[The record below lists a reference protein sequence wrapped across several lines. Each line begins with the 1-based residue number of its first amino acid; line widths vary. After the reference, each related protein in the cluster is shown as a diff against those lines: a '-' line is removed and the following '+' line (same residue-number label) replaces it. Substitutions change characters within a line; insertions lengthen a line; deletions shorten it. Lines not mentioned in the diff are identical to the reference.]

1 MAESTESL
9 RAKKSILVVEDHEYS
24 ARIYCDFLKVWG
36 YRFHRVANGAEAVAA
51 ASETVYDAILMDVM
65 MPGLDG
71 YKATK
76 RILAAADEK
85 SRPYIVGVTANT
97 LEDDLKRCRSAGM
110 SQVVIK
116 PVDFE
121 QLEDLLDSTLLK
133 GETPHYS
140 QSSTKGSFHYPKSSS
155 SNLVDQ
161 GIANEFV
168 ERMSAIPSA
177 DNPLDAFTHSVDD
190 CMEKLERAVAI
201 GDRTEIENCGHILKS
216 LAALVGARDLEDL
229 SRGLEDAAKRGGP
242 NFRPMHWF
250 VLIKDAVKALR
261 MALLA

>member
-36 YRFHRVANGAEAVAA
+36 YRFHRVANGAEAVVA
-51 ASETVYDAILMDVM
+51 ASEKVYDAILMDVM

-71 YKATK
+71 YEATE
-76 RILAAADEK
+76 RILAAANEK
-85 SRPYIVGVTANT
+85 SLPYIVGVTANT
-97 LEDDLKRCRSAGM
+97 LEDDLMRCRSAGM

-121 QLEDLLDSTLLK
+121 QLEKLLDSALLN
-133 GETPHYS
+133 GETPQYS
-140 QSSTKGSFHYPKSSS
+140 QTSAQGPSHSPKSSS
-155 SNLVDQ
+155 SNVVDQ
-161 GIANEFV
+161 GIAHQFF
-168 ERMSAIPSA
+168 ERMSEIPRA
-177 DNPLDAFTHSVDD
+177 DDPLDAFSHSVGE
-190 CMEKLERAVAI
+190 CMEKLEQAVEL
-201 GDRTEIENCGHILKS
+201 GDREEIENCAHILKS
-216 LAALVGARDLEDL
+216 LAGLVGGRDLEDL

-250 VLIKDAVKALR
+250 VLISDAVKALR
-261 MALLA
+261 TALLA